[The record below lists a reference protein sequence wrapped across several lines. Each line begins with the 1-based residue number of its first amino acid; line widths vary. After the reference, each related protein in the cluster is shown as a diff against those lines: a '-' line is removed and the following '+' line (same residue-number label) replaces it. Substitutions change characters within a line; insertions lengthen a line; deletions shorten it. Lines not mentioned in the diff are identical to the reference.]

1 MGKKL
6 SFDLTDENAET
17 LEAIKNES
25 RVPFGQTINSL
36 IELFCRILLM

>member
-17 LEAIKNES
+17 LEAIKQGS
-25 RVPFGQTINSL
+25 VPLSDKPLTLS
-36 IELFCRILLM
+36 